1 MVVRFRRGH
10 ATNSGRSA
18 HRFGSTTRAEA
29 LGRSLPPVV
38 TPPPTTRLPAT
49 WTRRSRD
56 SKSPGDS
63 AMPSSH
69 THHAG
74 HGLRAVLRRPEVQEP
89 PGAYEPRD
97 LIHRGRRSATLPAS
111 TSPHRCRTAAIDR
124 SPLRRSPTG
133 FGYASAAPMRFKLP
147 HPLVLL
153 LGGVV
158 VAVVLTWI
166 LPAGNYQRR
175 TDPETGRRWSC
186 PEPTP
191 VGLVGIF
198 VAG

>member
-1 MVVRFRRGH
+1 MVLRFRRGH

-18 HRFGSTTRAEA
+18 HRFGSTTRAEP

-49 WTRRSRD
+49 WTRCSRD

-69 THHAG
+69 RSRG
-74 HGLRAVLRRPEVQEP
+74 YGLRAVLRRPEVQEP

-97 LIHRGRRSATLPAS
+97 LIHRERRSATLPTSA
-111 TSPHRCRTAAIDR
+111 SPHRCRTAAIDR

-133 FGYASAAPMRFKLP
+133 FGVCFGCSQAATRRTGARYRSGRDRTINRIN
-147 HPLVLL
+147 VLL
-153 LGGVV
+153 D
-158 VAVVLTWI
+158 W
-166 LPAGNYQRR
+166 RR
-175 TDPETGRRWSC
+175 LLEARLSGTH
-186 PEPTP
+186 
-191 VGLVGIF
+191 
-198 VAG
+198 